1 MLIEWDAA
9 TLKGDPFTAGSIY
22 PEVPDL
28 VEEWPFNVSLFS
40 YHIDMLIIFEKLIL
54 SNECNFRFTNI
65 EATKTITSAM
75 KSSM

>member
-9 TLKGDPFTAGSIY
+9 TLKEDPFTAGSIY
-22 PEVPDL
+22 PEVPDF

-54 SNECNFRFTNI
+54 SN
-65 EATKTITSAM
+65 
-75 KSSM
+75 